1 MAVKK
6 NTLFAARPKASNFK
20 NINKYTPARP
30 PVVGLTGL
38 SVVEI
43 PAASSGT
50 PSGQN

>member
-20 NINKYTPARP
+20 NINKYTRP
-30 PVVGLTGL
+30 PAVGLTGL
-38 SVVEI
+38 SVVER